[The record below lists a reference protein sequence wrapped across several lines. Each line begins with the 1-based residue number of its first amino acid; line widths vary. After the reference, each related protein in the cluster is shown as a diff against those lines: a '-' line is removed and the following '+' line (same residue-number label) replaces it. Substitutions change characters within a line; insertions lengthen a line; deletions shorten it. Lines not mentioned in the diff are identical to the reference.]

1 MTGIQNTSFAHVFMC
16 CATKTAKVITVAL
29 SSLQRLIILHA
40 VTASLSAIPS
50 TIDHSNNERLHV
62 ARCRH
67 TAQDP
72 PDTLLSLVTNFLH
85 HSQRTTRKRT
95 CFVLCSLSSS
105 LTDGLALLPC
115 FRLHESRTVV
125 ASSIAAATLHQF
137 PRTSARRA
145 IVPSTCARAEDSG
158 FHPACSGHL
167 SPVSRR

>member
-1 MTGIQNTSFAHVFMC
+1 MSLCAAQRKLPKLSPLPLAPSNASSSCTPSRPPSLRSRAPSIIQTMNDSM
-16 CATKTAKVITVAL
+16 
-29 SSLQRLIILHA
+29 LQGVDIQLKILQ
-40 VTASLSAIPS
+40 T
-50 TIDHSNNERLHV
+50 HS
-62 ARCRH
+62 
-67 TAQDP
+67 
-72 PDTLLSLVTNFLH
+72 SLVTNFLH

-125 ASSIAAATLHQF
+125 ASSIAAGTLRQF

-145 IVPSTCARAEDSG
+145 IVPSTCARGEDSG

-167 SPVSRR
+167 SPISRR